1 MKCSCGGKTRVLDRR
16 GIYRRR
22 ECLACGI
29 RFSTKESMVNR
40 QSVRKKAKPIEEK
53 RRAYKKHEAPTMPP
67 NTREQVTK
75 SASAR
80 RRLEEMR
87 DNMGDGY
94 EY

>member
-1 MKCSCGGKTRVLDRR
+1 MKCSCGGKTQVLDRR
-16 GIYRRR
+16 GEYRRR
-22 ECLACGI
+22 ECLKCKN
-29 RFSTKESMVNR
+29 RFSTKEIVV
-40 QSVRKKAKPIEEK
+40 VRARNKTQPKKRKAPAPMAK
-53 RRAYKKHEAPTMPP
+53 